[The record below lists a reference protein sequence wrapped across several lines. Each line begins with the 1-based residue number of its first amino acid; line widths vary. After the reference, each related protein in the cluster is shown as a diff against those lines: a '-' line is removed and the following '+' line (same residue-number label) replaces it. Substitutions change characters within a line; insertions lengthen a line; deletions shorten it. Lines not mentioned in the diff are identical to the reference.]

1 MKKEKSVFVHRT
13 ASRAGKQRLIVLIL
27 LVTMMISC
35 QKKGTVSQGEQPGS
49 SKLVVWSF
57 NEEVGNF
64 INTYY
69 KPAHPDVI
77 IEYTTT
83 PSDQYMSKL
92 DPLLSANQG
101 APDIFV
107 LESRFV
113 RKYVESGTMLD
124 ITDLYE
130 AVKDKL
136 VQYPVEVG
144 SHNGRV
150 YALSWQA
157 TPGAMYY
164 RRSLAEKYL
173 GTSDPEKVQ
182 AYFSDI
188 NKALETA
195 SLIKEKS
202 GGRCYFVAG
211 IIDLLPLFRAARAQ
225 PWNVDGQ
232 LNIDPVMIQLM
243 DIAKI
248 LHDRGLEAR
257 VSQMSE
263 GWFAGVQGTFKDE
276 RGDAEIFS
284 YFLPTWGLSYVLKPN
299 GGNTSGDWAMI
310 QGPVAYQMGGTW
322 LGSWKNTK
330 NPEAAKEMV
339 RYLTIDD
346 VFLESLA
353 RDTGEFVSNIA
364 VIDMI
369 KGDYAET
376 FLGGQNHYAAFA
388 TMYQGINGNLFQGTD
403 QDIEPLFEEAINA
416 YVNNE
421 KTKEQALDDF
431 RDQVANQIGL

>member
-1 MKKEKSVFVHRT
+1 MKKGKNVSINHG
-13 ASRAGKQRLIVLIL
+13 AGITIGLCLIVVAL
-27 LVTMMISC
+27 LTAVICGC
-35 QKKGTVSQGEQPGS
+35 QKESSGQRGQSGTPR
-49 SKLVVWSF
+49 LVVWSF

-64 INTYY
+64 IDTYY
-69 KPAHPDVI
+69 KPAHPDIAV
-77 IEYTTT
+77 EYTTT

-113 RKYVESGTMLD
+113 RKYVESGAMLD
-124 ITDLYE
+124 LTDLYE
-130 AVKDKL
+130 AVKDRL
-136 VQYPVEVG
+136 IQYPVEVG
-144 SHNGRV
+144 SYNGRV

-157 TPGAMYY
+157 APGAMYY

-182 AYFSDI
+182 SYFSDI

-195 SLIKEKS
+195 AFLKEQS

-211 IIDLLPLFRAARAQ
+211 IIDLLPLFRAARSQ
-225 PWNVDGQ
+225 PWNVNGS
-232 LNIDPVMIQLM
+232 LTIDPVMVQLM
-243 DIAKI
+243 DIAKT

-299 GGNTSGDWAMI
+299 GDNTAGDWAMI

-322 LGSWKNTK
+322 LGAWKNTR
-330 NPEAAKEMV
+330 NPEAAREMV

-346 VFLESLA
+346 SFLESLA
-353 RDTGEFVSNIA
+353 RNTGEFVSNTA
-364 VIDMI
+364 VIDKI
-369 KGDYAET
+369 KNDYAES

-388 TMYQGINGNLFQGTD
+388 TMYQNINGNLFQGTD

-416 YVNNE
+416 YVNSE
-421 KTKEQALDDF
+421 KTKEQALEDF
-431 RDQVANQIGL
+431 RDQVANQVGL